1 MTIWEFI
8 GAAVLLGLI
17 LGGMALAAFYERDLF
32 LNLLG
37 RDRQ

>member
-1 MTIWEFI
+1 MTMWEFI

-17 LGGMALAAFYERDLF
+17 LGDMALAAFYERDVF